1 MLLEAW
7 IEIGLSTPPAV
18 PGPGLLEHCPDQLM
32 PTAGDTPDG
41 APLPD
46 TELGHCRPG
55 SAHQVVL
62 CDPEAMQ
69 QEPRCQRGQ
78 PRASV

>member
-32 PTAGDTPDG
+32 P
-41 APLPD
+41 LPG
-46 TELGHCRPG
+46 TL
-55 SAHQVVL
+55 L
-62 CDPEAMQ
+62 M
-69 QEPRCQRGQ
+69 EPH
-78 PRASV
+78 SLTLN